1 MAAHGT
7 ATKTTTTNVIAVY
20 DSIDEAER
28 AVQKLVAAGIPVEN
42 ISIVGQGLQSEVKLH
57 GFVTTGDIAKQGASI
72 GAVFGGL
79 MGFLLGTAF
88 FFIPGAGPL
97 VVLGPMVDTL
107 VGAAEGALAGGLF
120 GALFGTI
127 VEKQHIPK
135 YEQYVRA
142 GKYLLVAQ
150 GDPAT
155 AEHAHEVLG
164 GTAASDVE
172 THTAEGVAA

>member
-7 ATKTTTTNVIAVY
+7 ATQTTTNVIAVY
-20 DSIDEAER
+20 DSIDDAER
-28 AVQKLVAAGIPVEN
+28 AVEKLVEEGIPVED
-42 ISIVGQGLQSEVKLH
+42 ISIVGQGLQSEVKIH
-57 GFVTTGDIAKQGASI
+57 GFVNSADVAKQGAGI
-72 GAVFGGL
+72 GAAFGGL

-107 VGAAEGALAGGLF
+107 MGAAEGALAGGLF
-120 GALFGTI
+120 GVLFGKI

-142 GKYLLVAQ
+142 GKHLVVAR
-150 GDPAT
+150 GDPST
-155 AEHAHEVLG
+155 AEHAREVLG

-172 THTAEGVAA
+172 THSTEGVAV

>member
-1 MAAHGT
+1 MAAQGT
-7 ATKTTTTNVIAVY
+7 ATKTKTSVIAVY
-20 DSIDEAER
+20 DSIDEAQR
-28 AVQKLVAAGIPVEN
+28 AVEKLVAEGIPVEN
-42 ISIVGQGLQSEVKLH
+42 ISIVGQGLQSEVKIH
-57 GFVTTGDIAKQGASI
+57 GFVSTGDVAKQGAGV
-72 GAVFGGL
+72 GAAVGGL

-97 VVLGPMVDTL
+97 IVLGPLVDTL
-107 VGAAEGALAGGLF
+107 LGAAEGALAGGLF

-150 GDPAT
+150 GDPEL
-155 AEHAHEVLG
+155 AEHAHEVLA
-164 GTAASDVE
+164 GTAATDVE
-172 THTAEGVAA
+172 THLAEGAPA